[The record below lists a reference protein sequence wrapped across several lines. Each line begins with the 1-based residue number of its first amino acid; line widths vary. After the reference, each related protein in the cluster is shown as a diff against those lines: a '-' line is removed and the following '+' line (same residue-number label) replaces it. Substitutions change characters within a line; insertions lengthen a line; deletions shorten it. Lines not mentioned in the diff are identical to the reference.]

1 MRETSCSHWQGKVDW
16 SLRPQSPNW
25 ALGMSHGPSGRV
37 LLSLL
42 ADPAPL
48 PIIIIVMQ
56 PVATERQMEK
66 RRYQRSLSELATTSP
81 LCHIVIL
88 TSVSVIVIAIVALF
102 TLMAS
107 SSSSIVI

>member
-1 MRETSCSHWQGKVDW
+1 MACLTHW
-16 SLRPQSPNW
+16 
-25 ALGMSHGPSGRV
+25 PSGRV

-107 SSSSIVI
+107 SSSSVII